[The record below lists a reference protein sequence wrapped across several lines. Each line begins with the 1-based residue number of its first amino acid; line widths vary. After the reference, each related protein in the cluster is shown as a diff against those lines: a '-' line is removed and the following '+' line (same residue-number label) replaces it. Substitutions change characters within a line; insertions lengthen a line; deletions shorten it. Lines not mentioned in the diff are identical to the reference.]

1 MKLLE
6 NSIKNYSFEIIVKDV
21 NWGFPNLP
29 HYLPIST
36 NALVQNALTDLYQN
50 FSVVNLQ
57 QLSYQ
62 GIVDIHH

>member
-21 NWGFPNLP
+21 NWGFPNLA
-29 HYLPIST
+29 HYLPTLT
-36 NALVQNALTDLYQN
+36 NALVQNPLTDLYQN
-50 FSVVNLQ
+50 FLLVNLQ

-62 GIVDIHH
+62 RIVNIHH